1 MGVKIGMRQE
11 WVKRKKRSAEQEAK
25 ILGSEL
31 AKEGD
36 DRGIGCWEQRGRE
49 EAKGSGCDLSWWG

>member
-1 MGVKIGMRQE
+1 MGVKKRMRQE

-31 AKEGD
+31 AEDGD
-36 DRGIGCWEQRGRE
+36 DRGIGCWEQRGQRGGQG
-49 EAKGSGCDLSWWG
+49 KWM